1 MEIGQHPAVE
11 ALSAVDALLSGI
23 DVEALASCPEV
34 ELVNVMRSARRL
46 RSRIDAL
53 ACVVTDHVNRRQASM
68 KAVGTPTTSL
78 IALDENLDNRQAAG
92 QVALAG
98 DMVRHE
104 APKQAALDGTISA
117 QQAAAISKGIADL
130 PELPA
135 EIMAKVAETFV
146 ARAAGVPAR
155 KLARLAP
162 DVLAAVAPQHALRD
176 EDSLQRVER
185 QRANAVKNRRFTW
198 GNDGEGSIWFTGQLP
213 ELEAEPWIRTLSAMV
228 AADKRAERDQ
238 EQAARHGQINARTR
252 RALTRP
258 DRQRTPAQRNADA
271 LITLFGEPA
280 TRTPLGDEPTVQLS
294 AHSDAVRAEGVA
306 CPRDRGSRSPRA
318 QIRVTISLA
327 DLLDRAG
334 AGGVLDSGT
343 ELTPGQLRR
352 LAAEAEIIPFVLG
365 GSSEILDMGRAS
377 RLVMPA
383 QRRALELRDGGCVFP
398 TCTKTPEE
406 CDAHHTNPWNLGG
419 KTNLREL
426 VLLCG
431 HHHNIV
437 EPDVNG
443 RRDQWK
449 IQFDPMTGTP
459 EVLPPE
465 RFNGPRRV

>member
-1 MEIGQHPAVE
+1 M
-11 ALSAVDALLSGI
+11 
-23 DVEALASCPEV
+23 
-34 ELVNVMRSARRL
+34 
-46 RSRIDAL
+46 
-53 ACVVTDHVNRRQASM
+53 
-68 KAVGTPTTSL
+68 
-78 IALDENLDNRQAAG
+78 
-92 QVALAG
+92 
-98 DMVRHE
+98 
-104 APKQAALDGTISA
+104 SA
-117 QQAAAISKGIADL
+117 QQAAAISKGIAAL
-130 PELPA
+130 PDLPA
-135 EIMAKVAETFV
+135 EVVTRVAETFV

-162 DVLAAVAPQHALRD
+162 DVLATVAPQHALRD

-185 QRANAVKNRRFTW
+185 QRATAAKNRRFMW

-213 ELEAEPWIRTLSAMV
+213 ELEAEPWTRTLSAMV
-228 AADKRAERDQ
+228 VADKRAERDR
-238 EQAARHGQINARTR
+238 EQAARDGRIAARTR

-258 DRQRTPAQRNADA
+258 DAQRTPAQRNADA
-271 LITLFGEPA
+271 LITLFGELA
-280 TRTPLGDEPTVQLS
+280 TRTPLGDDHTAQLP
-294 AHSDAVRAEGVA
+294 AHGAAAAAEGIG
-306 CPRDRGSRSPRA
+306 RRGGRRSRSRRA
-318 QIRVTISLA
+318 QIRVTISMA

-365 GSSEILDMGRAS
+365 DRSEILDMGRAS
-377 RLVMPA
+377 RLVTPA

-437 EPDVNG
+437 EPDVSG

-449 IQFDPMTGTP
+449 IQFDPVTGTP

-465 RFNGPRRV
+465 RFNGPRRM